1 MKFPWKKKGIEL
13 TAPLTEDV
21 DDVIKFIDEYLAP
34 RGFNMI
40 VMQIRYRYQFRRHP
54 ECCGYDPLS
63 EKDVKRLVAV
73 CRKHNIELVPKM
85 NLCDHQSGLPANP
98 TDGILH
104 GHPTP
109 EPMPDIKDGLLR
121 AYPEFDELANEP
133 AVFYSRSICLSNPVA
148 KIVVFELLD
157 EMMEAFETDKIHIA
171 CDEVFHLGKCPTC
184 AKVPKAKLYAD
195 WVNSINEHVQARGGK
210 IMMWGDRLTSTK
222 DTGYNPWESS
232 DVGTEE
238 AINLISKDVIICDW
252 HYEADKEFRSV
263 DLFAK
268 AGFRIMICPWKVKE
282 NAERFLN
289 YAIAHD
295 EGHIDGVLFTTWCGA
310 GDLARRLLY
319 GTPGK
324 WVHTDQI
331 AATIDELSL

>member
-1 MKFPWKKKGIEL
+1 MNLPWKKKGIEL

-34 RGFNMI
+34 RGFNLI

-73 CRKHNIELVPKM
+73 CKKHNIELIPKM

-104 GHPTP
+104 GHTNP

-121 AYPEFDELANEP
+121 AYPEFDELQHEP
-133 AVFYSRSICLSNPVA
+133 GVFYSRSICLSNPVA
-148 KIVVFELLD
+148 KIVVFELID
-157 EMMEAFETDKIHIA
+157 EMMEAFESDTIHIA

-195 WVNSINEHVQARGGK
+195 WVNSINDHVKARGGK
-210 IMMWGDRLTSTK
+210 IMMWGDRLTAVK
-222 DTGYNPWESS
+222 DTGYNDWESS

-252 HYEADKEFRSV
+252 HYEADEKFLSV

-268 AGFRIMICPWKVKE
+268 AGFRILICPWRVKE
-282 NAERFLN
+282 NSERFVN
-289 YAIAHD
+289 YAIEHD
-295 EGHIDGVLFTTWCGA
+295 AGHIDGLLTTTWCNA
-310 GDLARRLLY
+310 GELARKLLY
-319 GTPGK
+319 DAPCKGANTA
-324 WVHTDQI
+324 QI
-331 AATIDELSL
+331 AATIDELFS